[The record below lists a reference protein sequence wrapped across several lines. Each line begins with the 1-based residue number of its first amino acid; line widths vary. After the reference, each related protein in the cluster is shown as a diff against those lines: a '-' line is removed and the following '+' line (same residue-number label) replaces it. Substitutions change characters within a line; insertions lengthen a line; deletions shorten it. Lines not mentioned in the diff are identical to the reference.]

1 MAFDYKSLL
10 GKQTPGKSWGELAA
24 GYFSGNSKDSKK
36 SRNALIAMLGF
47 NAWESKRQ
55 SSVLKNLQELE
66 DNKTVK
72 LAKAQSEFNKRAK
85 ILEAQDSI
93 KTKGAYQHFESEAES
108 WFNNAENQAAGFDP
122 LDFEDTSSPNYNKKR
137 QAMQRYTDE
146 FLMPRHDAKYV
157 NIDKNID
164 TFEEYSKPV
173 KDLFKA
179 KAALASSPG
188 KTSLVHKGLN
198 FIGIGGDQKYLDEV
212 ATTKA
217 VVDKYNQRRN
227 NGNDLG
233 SIFASDFDENY
244 RMKNLYNLTSATPKD
259 GKFLYKDKR
268 VTAAEYEKETG
279 QKVSVGM
286 LPSEFEAGT
295 QFSEG
300 QFRRNDM
307 FKKLTTA
314 GARKQ
319 ALEMFKDSETKTEED
334 VLEIIQTAVVMDGIN
349 ARQSVFN
356 AYKNNDEDYI
366 KTRPALSNFKTD
378 AEFEVANKTW
388 NKKRDDDYSRGG
400 SKYAAARKA
409 SGYQDSALVQYESE
423 IQQLMSSQIDIQEM
437 TELVNKGEET
447 QENLD
452 KFIEERR
459 KRILNNWTSQ
469 KLNQGNDMASI
480 TAGAAKQSIS
490 QLDTFFASGKGISA
504 VEDRRRRIEADGST
518 QISLPEVERIMRA
531 EKMRTITRNYVQH
544 NEWLGV
550 FQPEIELNFD
560 DELDEAML
568 PNR

>member
-55 SSVLKNLQELE
+55 SSVLKNLQELD

-85 ILEAQDSI
+85 ILESQDSI
-93 KTKGAYQHFESEAES
+93 KTKGAYKHFESEAES

-198 FIGIGGDQKYLDEV
+198 FIGIGGDQKYMDDV
-212 ATTKA
+212 AKTKA
-217 VVDKYNQRRN
+217 VVDKYNKRRN

-233 SIFASDFDENY
+233 SIFASDFDENFK
-244 RMKNLYNLTSATPKD
+244 MKNLYDLSAATPKD

-286 LPSEFEAGT
+286 LPSEFEAGLKY
-295 QFSEG
+295 SEG
-300 QFRRNDM
+300 QFRRSDM
-307 FKKLTTA
+307 FKELKTS
-314 GARKQ
+314 GARKE
-319 ALEMFKDSETKTEED
+319 ALEMFNTSDTRNEED
-334 VLEIIQTAVVMDGIN
+334 VLEIIQSAVVLDSIN
-349 ARQSVFN
+349 ARKSIFN
-356 AYKNNDEDYI
+356 AYKNNDEDFNN
-366 KTRPALSNFKTD
+366 TRPLPTNSKDDPEYLAKVKLWEKERD
-378 AEFEVANKTW
+378 VA
-388 NKKRDDDYSRGG
+388 YSRGG
-400 SKYAAARKA
+400 AKYANARAAA
-409 SGYQDSALVQYESE
+409 GYKDNAIVKYESE
-423 IQQLMSSQIDIQEM
+423 IAQLMEYQLDVMEQKELLADNEIDQATFDTFI
-437 TELVNKGEET
+437 TNKRNT
-447 QENLD
+447 L
-452 KFIEERR
+452 
-459 KRILNNWTSQ
+459 LNNWTSEQ
-469 KLNQGNDMASI
+469 LNKDNSLKDI
-480 TAGAAKQSIS
+480 LDGAFEKSIS
-490 QLDTFFASGKGISA
+490 QVDTFFASTVGQEA
-504 VEDRRRRIEADGST
+504 VRTRRDSIDANLNTQSSLEEIET
-518 QISLPEVERIMRA
+518 IMRK
-531 EKMRTITRNYVQH
+531 EKIQDLTRSYTTNLKWFNIT
-544 NEWLGV
+544 
-550 FQPEIELNFD
+550 QPEISLNFED
-560 DELDEAML
+560 DLDEAI
-568 PNR
+568 N

>member
-122 LDFEDTSSPNYNKKR
+122 LDYEDTNSPMYNVKR
-137 QAMQRYTDE
+137 KAMQRYTDE

-244 RMKNLYNLTSATPKD
+244 RMKNLYNLTSATPK
-259 GKFLYKDKR
+259 G
-268 VTAAEYEKETG
+268 TTYEKGTA
-279 QKVSVGM
+279 VGM
-286 LPSEFEAGT
+286 LPSEMEAGLKY
-295 QFSEG
+295 SEG
-300 QFRRNDM
+300 QFRRSDM
-307 FKKLTTA
+307 FKELKTS
-314 GARKQ
+314 GARKE
-319 ALEMFKDSETKTEED
+319 ALEMFNTSDTRNEED
-334 VLEIIQTAVVMDGIN
+334 VLEIIQSAVVLDSIN
-349 ARQSVFN
+349 ARKSIFN
-356 AYKNNDEDYI
+356 AYKNNDEDFNN
-366 KTRPALSNFKTD
+366 TRPLPTNSKDDPEYLAKVKLWEEERD
-378 AEFEVANKTW
+378 AA
-388 NKKRDDDYSRGG
+388 YSRGG
-400 SKYAAARKA
+400 AKYADARAAA
-409 SGYQDSALVQYESE
+409 GYKDNAIVKYESE
-423 IQQLMSSQIDIQEM
+423 IAQLMEYQLDVMQQKELLTDNKIDQA
-437 TELVNKGEET
+437 TF
-447 QENLD
+447 D
-452 KFIEERR
+452 KFITD
-459 KRILNNWTSQ
+459 KRNTLLNNWTSEQ
-469 KLNQGNDMASI
+469 LNKDNSLKDI
-480 TAGAAKQSIS
+480 LDGAFEKSIS
-490 QLDTFFASGKGISA
+490 QVDTFFASTVGQEE
-504 VEDRRRRIEADGST
+504 VRTRRDSNDANTNTQSSLEEIET
-518 QISLPEVERIMRA
+518 IMRK
-531 EKMRTITRNYVQH
+531 EKIQDLTRSYTTNLKWFNIT
-544 NEWLGV
+544 
-550 FQPEIELNFD
+550 QPEISLNFED
-560 DELDEAML
+560 DLDEAI
-568 PNR
+568 N

>member
-55 SSVLKNLQELE
+55 SSVLKNLQELD

-198 FIGIGGDQKYLDEV
+198 FIGIGGDQKYMDDV
-212 ATTKA
+212 AKTKA
-217 VVDKYNQRRN
+217 VVDKYNKRRN

-233 SIFASDFDENY
+233 SIFASDFDENFK
-244 RMKNLYNLTSATPKD
+244 MKNLYDLSAATPK
-259 GKFLYKDKR
+259 GTTYEEG
-268 VTAAEYEKETG
+268 TA
-279 QKVSVGM
+279 VGM
-286 LPSEFEAGT
+286 LPSEMEAGLKY
-295 QFSEG
+295 SEG
-300 QFRRNDM
+300 QFRRSDM
-307 FKKLTTA
+307 FKELKTS
-314 GARKQ
+314 GARKE
-319 ALEMFKDSETKTEED
+319 ALEMFNTSDTRNEED
-334 VLEIIQTAVVMDGIN
+334 VLEIIQSAVVLDSLN
-349 ARQSVFN
+349 ARKSIFN
-356 AYKNNDEDYI
+356 AYKNNDEDFNN
-366 KTRPALSNFKTD
+366 TRPLPTNSKDDPEYLAKVKLWEEERD
-378 AEFEVANKTW
+378 AA
-388 NKKRDDDYSRGG
+388 YSRGG
-400 SKYAAARKA
+400 AKYADARAAA
-409 SGYQDSALVQYESE
+409 GYKDNAIVKYESE
-423 IQQLMSSQIDIQEM
+423 IAQLMEYQLDVMQQKEFLVDKKIDQ
-437 TELVNKGEET
+437 TT
-447 QENLD
+447 FD
-452 KFIEERR
+452 KFITD
-459 KRILNNWTSQ
+459 KRNTLLNNWTSEQ
-469 KLNQGNDMASI
+469 LNKDNSLKDI
-480 TAGAAKQSIS
+480 LDGAFEKSIS
-490 QLDTFFASGKGISA
+490 QVDTFFASTVGQEE
-504 VEDRRRRIEADGST
+504 VRTRRDSIDANLNTQSSLEEIET
-518 QISLPEVERIMRA
+518 IMRK
-531 EKMRTITRNYVQH
+531 EKIQDLTRSYTTNLKWFNIT
-544 NEWLGV
+544 
-550 FQPEIELNFD
+550 QPEISLNFED
-560 DELDEAML
+560 DLDEAI
-568 PNR
+568 N

>member
-10 GKQTPGKSWGELAA
+10 GKQTPGQSWGELAA

-47 NAWESKRQ
+47 SAIENKRQ

-85 ILEAQDSI
+85 ILESQDSI
-93 KTKGAYQHFESEAES
+93 KTNGAYKHFESEAES

-122 LDFEDTSSPNYNKKR
+122 LDYEDTNSPMYNVKR
-137 QAMQRYTDE
+137 KAMQRYTDE
-146 FLMPRHDAKYV
+146 FLMPRHNAKYV

-198 FIGIGGDQKYLDEV
+198 FIGIGGDQKYMDDV
-212 ATTKA
+212 AKTKA

-233 SIFASDFDENY
+233 SIFASDFDENFK
-244 RMKNLYNLTSATPKD
+244 MKNLYNITSATPKG
-259 GKFLYKDKR
+259 GKFVYKDKK

-279 QKVSVGM
+279 RKVSVGM
-286 LPSEFEAGT
+286 LPSEVEAGT

-314 GARKQ
+314 GARREAIQ
-319 ALEMFKDSETKTEED
+319 MFKDSETKTEED

-349 ARQSVFN
+349 ARQSIFN

-366 KTRPALSNFKTD
+366 KTRPALANFETD
-378 AEFEVANKTW
+378 AEFEVANKAW
-388 NKKRDDDYSRGG
+388 EKKREDDYSRGG

-423 IQQLMSSQIDIQEM
+423 IQQLMSSQLDIMQM
-437 TELVNKGEET
+437 QELVNKGDKT
-447 QENLD
+447 QKEFD
-452 KFIEERR
+452 DFVEVRR
-459 KRILNNWTSQ
+459 KSILNNWTSQ
-469 KLNQGNDMASI
+469 QLNKGNDMAAI
-480 TAGAAKQSIS
+480 TSGAATRSIS
-490 QLDTFFASGKGISA
+490 QLDAFFASNKGISA
-504 VEDRRRRIEADGST
+504 VEDRRNAIEEDGT
-518 QISLPEVERIMRA
+518 QQISLPEVEQIMRA
-531 EKMRTITRNYVQH
+531 EKLREITKNYVQT

-550 FQPEIELNFD
+550 FQPEIKLNLD
-560 DELDEAML
+560 DELEKAMI
-568 PNR
+568 PNE